1 METAPLP
8 HKTHPMILVAAA
20 SVTALSLAGIAAV
33 AGWLPPRGESA
44 PVAAVQ
50 AEAPAAQTSPPI
62 ASATAPATLQI
73 PAGSTITVEAKP
85 PAARAPAA
93 VRQARPTR
101 VATTQ
106 PANDSGIR
114 VENAPPAPVQTAAI
128 CRDCGTVE
136 SVRELAAKGEGSGL
150 GAIAGGVIGGLLGNR
165 VGGGNGRKVM
175 TVAGAAGGAYAGHEV
190 EKRMRGETRYEVTVR
205 LDDGSVRT
213 YVETQAPLWRSGDRV
228 RIDDGRLRPI

>member
-20 SVTALSLAGIAAV
+20 SVTALSLTGIAAV
-33 AGWLPPRGESA
+33 AGWLPPSGETA
-44 PVAAVQ
+44 PAAAVQ
-50 AEAPAAQTSPPI
+50 AETPTAPPV
-62 ASATAPATLQI
+62 ASAAAPATLQI
-73 PAGSTITVEAKP
+73 PSGSTITVEAKP
-85 PAARAPAA
+85 PATRAPAA

-101 VATTQ
+101 VATTP

-114 VENAPPAPVQTAAI
+114 VDSAPPAPVQAAAI

-150 GAIAGGVIGGLLGNR
+150 GAVAGGVIGGLLGNR

-190 EKRMRGETRYEVTVR
+190 EKRMRGETRYEITVR

-228 RIDDGRLRPI
+228 RVDDGRLRPI